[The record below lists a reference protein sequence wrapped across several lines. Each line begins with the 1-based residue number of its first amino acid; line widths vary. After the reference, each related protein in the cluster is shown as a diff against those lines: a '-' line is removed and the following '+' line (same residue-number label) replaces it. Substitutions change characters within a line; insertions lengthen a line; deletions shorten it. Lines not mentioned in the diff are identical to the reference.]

1 MYLLFLIYRRPP
13 RSTRSDTLFPFT
25 TLFRSEG
32 VRVDAG
38 RRAIRLRKDDV
49 EGNRHDPRE
58 TEAVDHLSHLDAGP
72 RPLADRG
79 KAFLVDVDDDDGR
92 GDGLTRIGELVKV
105 EDLQA
110 KRFQRRRV
118 PDQQGHQ
125 GDQKAETE
133 KAAERQAPHQPQ
145 QSSQAEER
153 SE

>member
-1 MYLLFLIYRRPP
+1 MVSRLAEHEAHPP
-13 RSTRSDTLFPFT
+13 ERGGENLVVVGQGPQRLDDAGLDID
-25 TLFRSEG
+25 EG

-105 EDLQA
+105 EDPQA
-110 KRFQRRRV
+110 KRSEE
-118 PDQQGHQ
+118 HTS
-125 GDQKAETE
+125 EL
-133 KAAERQAPHQPQ
+133 
-145 QSSQAEER
+145 QSLMRISYAVFCLKKKNTTCTP
-153 SE
+153 

>member
-1 MYLLFLIYRRPP
+1 MVSRLAEHEAHPP
-13 RSTRSDTLFPFT
+13 ERGGENLVVVGQGPQRLDDAGLDID
-25 TLFRSEG
+25 EG

-92 GDGLTRIGELVKV
+92 SEEHTSELQSLMRISYAVFCLK
-105 EDLQA
+105 
-110 KRFQRRRV
+110 K
-118 PDQQGHQ
+118 
-125 GDQKAETE
+125 KNKTNET
-133 KAAERQAPHQPQ
+133 
-145 QSSQAEER
+145 
-153 SE
+153 